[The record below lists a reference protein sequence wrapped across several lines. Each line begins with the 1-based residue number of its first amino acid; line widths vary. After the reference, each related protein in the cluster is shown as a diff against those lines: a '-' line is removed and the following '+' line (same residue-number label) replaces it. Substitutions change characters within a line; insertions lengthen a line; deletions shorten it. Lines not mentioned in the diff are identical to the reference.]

1 MTGALALALIVVR
14 FVAGA
19 AIARPLT
26 AERRLDAEQRHET
39 VRTLRVGAAVDVRP
53 RADAD
58 PDALAPIDHATA
70 PLRRVTALARSAPLL
85 RRTAAAPRTAR
96 ARAPPRAA

>member
-26 AERRLDAEQRHET
+26 AERRLDGDQRHET
-39 VRTLRVGAAVDVRP
+39 MRTLRVGAAVDARP

-58 PDALAPIDHATA
+58 PDALAPVDHAA
-70 PLRRVTALARSAPLL
+70 APPLRAIALARSAPLL
-85 RRTAAAPRTAR
+85 RRATIAPRTAR
-96 ARAPPRAA
+96 ARAPPRVG